1 VALSMKELLVEDEIA
16 EEEEEALPTTMELAF
31 RQAMAQQERQSEE
44 KGKGA
49 KGPPSGDEQDDIIT
63 RTLRMHREQAER

>member
-1 VALSMKELLVEDEIA
+1 
-16 EEEEEALPTTMELAF
+16 MELAF